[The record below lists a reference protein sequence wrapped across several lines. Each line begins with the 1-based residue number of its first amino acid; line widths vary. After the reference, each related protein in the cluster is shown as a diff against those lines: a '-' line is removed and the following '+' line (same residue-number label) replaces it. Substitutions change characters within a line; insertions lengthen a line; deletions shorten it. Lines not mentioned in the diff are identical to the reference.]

1 MRWMEL
7 ALIWTTLAIMAEVQ
21 WVASAGGSVWV
32 SLTTRSVMFDP
43 SGGMRDG
50 RVLSRSVRLRP

>member
-1 MRWMEL
+1 MEL
-7 ALIWTTLAIMAEVQ
+7 ALISTTFAIMAEVQ

-32 SLTTRSVMFDP
+32 SITTRSVMFDP

-50 RVLSRSVRLRP
+50 RVLSRRRPS